1 MPQLEFRLKLE
12 LETLFSV
19 DESSGDMMIHQSYPG
34 NGCDPDCEAQVITLT
49 GRQIGA
55 LRSWLEGLDLGNG

>member
-1 MPQLEFRLKLE
+1 MPQIEFKLELE
-12 LETLFSV
+12 LETLFRV

-34 NGCDPDCEAQVITLT
+34 NGCDDCEAQVITLT

-55 LRSWLEGLDLGNG
+55 LRSWLEGLNLGNG